1 MIVVAPERLGQGLS
15 ARAIK
20 AMAEVVSRHGLSD
33 LVAPVRPIDKHLY
46 PLIAM
51 ERYIR
56 WRRDDGLPFDS
67 WIRVHM
73 RVGGEILGCAPAAM
87 LVTGSVTEW
96 EAWTGMA
103 MPDSGA
109 YVVPG
114 ALVPVSIERERDLGE
129 YLEPGCWMRHHV
141 AARQ

>member
-15 ARAIK
+15 ARAIN
-20 AMAEVVSRHGLSD
+20 AMAEVASRHGLSD
-33 LVAPVRPIDKHLY
+33 LVAPVRPTDKHSY

-67 WIRVHM
+67 WIRVHE

-87 LVTGSVTEW
+87 CVTGSVEEW
-96 EAWTGMA
+96 EQWAEMP

-109 YVVPG
+109 YVLPG
-114 ALVPVSIERERDLGE
+114 ALVPVSVDRERDLGE
-129 YLEPGCWMRHHV
+129 YVEPACWMRHHLV
-141 AARQ
+141 ARQ